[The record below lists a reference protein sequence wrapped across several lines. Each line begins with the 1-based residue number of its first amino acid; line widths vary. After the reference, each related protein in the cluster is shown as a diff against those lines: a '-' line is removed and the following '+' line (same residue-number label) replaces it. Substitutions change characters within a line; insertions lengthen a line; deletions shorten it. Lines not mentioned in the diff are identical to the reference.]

1 MLKAKLEVL
10 FSLMVLAFSF
20 FPDACMARA
29 KYKPCLPFSSYG
41 NLSITYPF
49 RLNSD
54 PVECGEPGLQRDI
67 YSIPRSSLLLE
78 GACWKMLLS
87 NYLVY
92 VLNCNIQMNSSLYVD
107 ASACTNSSFSP
118 YFVFNELAQVS
129 DFNESC
135 TIEAQFP
142 IFFSNITGLSASA
155 VYHKLL
161 KGFELDKDWF
171 SLNNKTSI
179 FSYKLTLDEI
189 LGPMKYAL
197 ESYLDSFIFFLL
209 GGPHV
214 KDNTNFPPNSTYIKC
229 LGITGAIIFTRAL
242 LGISILLVIVAY
254 KLRRRHL
261 SVDDIIEEFL
271 QKQNNFMPI
280 RYTYS
285 EIKKITG
292 GFKDKL
298 GQGGY
303 GSVFKGKLRSG
314 HFVAIKLLGRSKSD
328 GQDFI
333 NEVATMGR
341 IHHANVM
348 QLIGFCVEGSKQALV
363 YDFMPNGS
371 LDKVIFSRNSD
382 TSLGWEKMFEIA
394 IWVARGI
401 EYSHRGCEMQILHFD
416 IKPHNI
422 LLDENF
428 NPKVSDF
435 GLAKLYPAN
444 DSVVSLT
451 AGRGTLGYMAPE
463 LFYKKIGGISYKA
476 DVYSFGM
483 LLMEMVVG
491 RRNTNSFT
499 DQSSQIYFLA
509 WIHERF
515 DQGEDIELGDVTDI
529 EKNLVRRIVIVALWC
544 IQMKPAIRPSM
555 SKVLEMLESEVQL
568 LEMPPK
574 PSFVPSEL
582 QTANH
587 VNINVNISQAA
598 QPTLSLDART

>member
-1 MLKAKLEVL
+1 MLRAKLEVL

-29 KYKPCLPFSSYG
+29 KYKPCLPFSSCG

-54 PVECGEPGLQRDI
+54 PIECGERGYELVCDNNRTTLVTKDGKFFVENIKNSSVRLVDASLQRDI
-67 YSIPRSSLLLE
+67 CSIPRSSLLLE

-107 ASACTNSSFSP
+107 ASAYTNSSFSP
-118 YFVFNELAQVS
+118 YSYFFVFNELAQVS

-135 TIEAQFP
+135 TIEAQFS

-155 VYHKLL
+155 IYDKLL
-161 KGFELDKDWF
+161 EGFELDKDWF
-171 SLNNKTSI
+171 SLNNKTCI

-189 LGPMKYAL
+189 LGPVKYAL

-229 LGITGAIIFTRAL
+229 LGITGAISFTRAL
-242 LGISILLVIVAY
+242 LGISILLVIIAY

-303 GSVFKGKLRSG
+303 GLVFKGKLRSG

-328 GQDFI
+328 GQVSSMKLPPWVGFI
-333 NEVATMGR
+333 MLMLCN
-341 IHHANVM
+341 
-348 QLIGFCVEGSKQALV
+348 
-363 YDFMPNGS
+363 S
-371 LDKVIFSRNSD
+371 LDFVLK
-382 TSLGWEKMFEIA
+382 
-394 IWVARGI
+394 
-401 EYSHRGCEMQILHFD
+401 
-416 IKPHNI
+416 
-422 LLDENF
+422 
-428 NPKVSDF
+428 
-435 GLAKLYPAN
+435 
-444 DSVVSLT
+444 
-451 AGRGTLGYMAPE
+451 
-463 LFYKKIGGISYKA
+463 
-476 DVYSFGM
+476 
-483 LLMEMVVG
+483 
-491 RRNTNSFT
+491 
-499 DQSSQIYFLA
+499 DQNK
-509 WIHERF
+509 H
-515 DQGEDIELGDVTDI
+515 
-529 EKNLVRRIVIVALWC
+529 
-544 IQMKPAIRPSM
+544 
-555 SKVLEMLESEVQL
+555 
-568 LEMPPK
+568 
-574 PSFVPSEL
+574 
-582 QTANH
+582 
-587 VNINVNISQAA
+587 
-598 QPTLSLDART
+598 

>member
-1 MLKAKLEVL
+1 MLRAKPGVL

-29 KYKPCLPFSSYG
+29 KYKPCFPFSSCG

-54 PVECGEPGLQRDI
+54 PVECGEPGYELVCDNNRTTLVTKDGKFFVENITNSSVRLVDANLQRDI
-67 YSIPRSSLLLE
+67 CSIPHSSLLLE
-78 GACWKMLLS
+78 GTCWKMLLS
-87 NYLVY
+87 NYLV
-92 VLNCNIQMNSSLYVD
+92 
-107 ASACTNSSFSP
+107 
-118 YFVFNELAQVS
+118 
-129 DFNESC
+129 
-135 TIEAQFP
+135 
-142 IFFSNITGLSASA
+142 
-155 VYHKLL
+155 
-161 KGFELDKDWF
+161 
-171 SLNNKTSI
+171 
-179 FSYKLTLDEI
+179 
-189 LGPMKYAL
+189 LGPVKYAL

-229 LGITGAIIFTRAL
+229 LGITGAIISTRAL

-254 KLRRRHL
+254 KLQRRHL
-261 SVDDIIEEFL
+261 SVDNLIEEFL

-292 GFKDKL
+292 
-298 GQGGY
+298 
-303 GSVFKGKLRSG
+303 
-314 HFVAIKLLGRSKSD
+314 AIKLLGRSKSD

-394 IWVARGI
+394 IGVARGI
-401 EYSHRGCEMQILHFD
+401 EYLHRGCEMQILHFD

-451 AGRGTLGYMAPE
+451 AVTGRM
-463 LFYKKIGGISYKA
+463 
-476 DVYSFGM
+476 
-483 LLMEMVVG
+483 
-491 RRNTNSFT
+491 NTNSFS
-499 DQSSQIYFLA
+499 DQSSQIYFPA

-529 EKNLVRRIVIVALWC
+529 EKNLVRKIVIVALWC
-544 IQMKPAIRPSM
+544 IQMKPAIHPSM

-574 PSFVPSEL
+574 PSFVPYEL
-582 QTANH
+582 
-587 VNINVNISQAA
+587 
-598 QPTLSLDART
+598 

>member
-1 MLKAKLEVL
+1 MLRAKLEVL

-20 FPDACMARA
+20 FLDACMARA
-29 KYKPCLPFSSYG
+29 KYKPCLPFSSCG

-54 PVECGEPGLQRDI
+54 PVECGEPGYELACDNNRTTLVTKDGKFFVENI
-67 YSIPRSSLLLE
+67 TNYSVQL
-78 GACWKMLLS
+78 
-87 NYLVY
+87 
-92 VLNCNIQMNSSLYVD
+92 MNSSLYVD

-118 YFVFNELAQVS
+118 YSYFFVFNELAQVS
-129 DFNESC
+129 AFNESC

-142 IFFSNITGLSASA
+142 IFFSNITGLSTSA
-155 VYHKLL
+155 IYHKLL
-161 KGFELDKDWF
+161 EGFELDKDWF
-171 SLNNKTSI
+171 SLNNKTRV
-179 FSYKLTLDEI
+179 FSNILTLDEI
-189 LGPMKYAL
+189 LGPVKYAL
-197 ESYLDSFIFFLL
+197 ESYLDSFIFLLL

-214 KDNTNFPPNSTYIKC
+214 KHNMNFPPNSTYIKC
-229 LGITGAIIFTRAL
+229 LGITGAIISTRAL

-261 SVDDIIEEFL
+261 SVDDIIDEFL

-280 RYTYS
+280 RYAYS

-314 HFVAIKLLGRSKSD
+314 HFVAIKLLGKSKSD

-394 IWVARGI
+394 IGVARGI
-401 EYSHRGCEMQILHFD
+401 EYLHRGCEMQILHFD

-451 AGRGTLGYMAPE
+451 AVRGTLGYMAPE

-483 LLMEMVVG
+483 LLMEMVAG
-491 RRNTNSFT
+491 RRNTNSFS
-499 DQSSQIYFLA
+499 DQSSQIYFPA

-529 EKNLVRRIVIVALWC
+529 ETNLVRKIVIVALWC